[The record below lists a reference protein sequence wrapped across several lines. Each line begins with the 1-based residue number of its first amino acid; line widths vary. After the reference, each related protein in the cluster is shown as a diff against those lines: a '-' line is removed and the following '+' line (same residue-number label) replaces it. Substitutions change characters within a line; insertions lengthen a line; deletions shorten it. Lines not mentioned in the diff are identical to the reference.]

1 MTHFGLFQTK
11 IGDHFK
17 KLVRKHSDENKRVGN
32 ELKQR
37 GEQGLKDNNHACSSK
52 AICEI
57 VSFIPTDHESDFEEQ
72 QVQREIFNKK
82 IVTRASETQTE
93 DGYFEDDS
101 IASSVVSDDDSDAS
115 DNGALQAP
123 GGLVHVGSVA
133 PFAHRTLVTSVKRLR
148 ELERQLAFFGT
159 AHFV

>member
-17 KLVRKHSDENKRVGN
+17 KLVETKREEN

-57 VSFIPTDHESDFEEQ
+57 VSFIPESDFEEQ
-72 QVQREIFNKK
+72 QDQRTIFNKK